1 MPYVPRFWL
10 VEIRQMESASNK
22 AGQLWRMCCTLHKS
36 FRCNGS
42 LIGAQKRAMG
52 WGWWWKHIHPRRS
65 PKIEM
70 RLTLRVVY
78 SDATTLF
85 LILLMY
91 TNNENLQYFS
101 LLAWLERLLYVHL
114 AKHLKWTVNE
124 SFYWHF
130 VMSFAIDNKNIMIT
144 SRSCNIYNSC
154 RGIFSNRK
162 KGFLNSPYRNMTM
175 RSMLPNK

>member
-1 MPYVPRFWL
+1 M
-10 VEIRQMESASNK
+10 
-22 AGQLWRMCCTLHKS
+22 
-36 FRCNGS
+36 
-42 LIGAQKRAMG
+42 
-52 WGWWWKHIHPRRS
+52 
-65 PKIEM
+65 
-70 RLTLRVVY
+70 RVVY
-78 SDATTLF
+78 SDATILF

-130 VMSFAIDNKNIMIT
+130 VMSFAIDNKNSMIT
-144 SRSCNIYNSC
+144 SRSCNIYN